1 INKKVAGINEQG
13 GFAGRPLQIKYL
25 NDQGDTATVLSLI
38 QETISDEDL
47 VAYLGCWSSTRV
59 NAVAKLVGK
68 DGVPFIG
75 GYSVTDLG
83 RDYPNMFSY
92 ETGVKQSAYVL
103 HKTLLKKARKVFFF
117 ANSRDIY
124 SEALLQELRP
134 LQAAEPGYQLVSETW
149 YPNNFKFAKSELQ
162 LLADSIKTSGA
173 DFLVLSVNPD
183 HTNGLLQTMSE
194 NEQFMPV
201 FSAFIDIPEIDPEI
215 RN

>member
-1 INKKVAGINEQG
+1 
-13 GFAGRPLQIKYL
+13 
-25 NDQGDTATVLSLI
+25 
-38 QETISDEDL
+38 
-47 VAYLGCWSSTRV
+47 
-59 NAVAKLVGK
+59 
-68 DGVPFIG
+68 
-75 GYSVTDLG
+75 
-83 RDYPNMFSY
+83 
-92 ETGVKQSAYVL
+92 
-103 HKTLLKKARKVFFF
+103 KTLLKKARKVFFF

-124 SEALLQELRP
+124 SEALLQELRQ

-215 RN
+215 RNYRLFEFYDISVFGI